1 MVIIGID
8 LGTTN
13 SLAAIWRDGRPQL
26 IPNSLGEYL
35 TPSVVSLD
43 DDGTVLVGR
52 AAQER
57 LVSHPQRTA
66 SCFKREIGTDKT
78 YTLGGR
84 TFKPE
89 ELSALVLRQ
98 LREDAEAWL
107 GEPVTEAVVS
117 VPAYFAQAQRAATKR
132 AGALAGLLVERLVNS
147 PPRRRCPPAS
157 ARAVWISCAWCSTS
171 AAGRWM

>member
-1 MVIIGID
+1 MAIIGID

-13 SLAAIWRDGRPQL
+13 SLAAVWRDGKAQL

-52 AAQER
+52 AARER
-57 LVSHPQRTA
+57 LISHPHRTA
-66 SCFKREIGTDKT
+66 SCFKREIGSEKT
-78 YTLGGR
+78 YVLGER
-84 TFKPE
+84 AFRAE

-98 LREDAEAWL
+98 LKENAEAWL

-132 AGALAGLLVERLVNS
+132 AGALAGLLVERLVN
-147 PPRRRCPPAS
+147 
-157 ARAVWISCAWCSTS
+157 
-171 AAGRWM
+171 